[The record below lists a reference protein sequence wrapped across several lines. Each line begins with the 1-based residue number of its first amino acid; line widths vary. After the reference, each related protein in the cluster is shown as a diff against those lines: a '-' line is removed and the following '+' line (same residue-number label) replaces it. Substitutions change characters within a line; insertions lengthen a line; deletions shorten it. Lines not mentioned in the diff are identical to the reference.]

1 MKEISI
7 KQKNRRSSTHKTMK
21 CEYCGKSLSHKGHLK
36 KHIYTVHEG
45 YKDYKCESCNKAFSE
60 ASTLKKRIHS
70 IHDIHKVYKCDVCS
84 K

>member
-7 KQKNRRSSTHKTMK
+7 KQKNRRSSTHKTTK

-45 YKDYKCESCNKAFSE
+45 HKDYKCNICGKLSSHPG
-60 ASTLKKRIHS
+60 TLKKHIEKIQIIS
-70 IHDIHKVYKCDVCS
+70 IS
-84 K
+84 Q